1 MNKKNLSIEETFTL
15 AVQNHKKNNFEIAQ
29 DLYEKI
35 LKISPDHFKVIFLLG
50 TLSAQTKN
58 FDKAKQLLQK
68 ATQIQPNNADAHN
81 NLGSAQKETGENQ
94 KAINSYE
101 KAIQINSN
109 YANTHN
115 NLGVVLKEVGKYKK
129 AISCF
134 EKAIQIN
141 PNYVE
146 AHNKLGGLLI
156 ELGRYH
162 EALEC
167 YRKQISINPQQTN
180 AINNLGVLL
189 RLVRLKNITQ
199 ENKKNLKELFLF
211 LFRRNDISHADIFTN
226 AKLVLFSEENYSKIR
241 QIDISKTLLENPII
255 KNLMK
260 EELFLLMLQ
269 KCLIVDHFLEKI
281 LTKLRYEILLTSITP
296 NKNILLKNFEF
307 IISLTEQCFFNEY
320 VYAQSKKEIDY
331 ITQLKN
337 KIENNK
343 KINELEIAILGCYI
357 HLYSSENIINKL
369 LNYKSKNILFNDL
382 ITMQIKEPLKEK
394 ELVNSIRS
402 LGKISDVVSK
412 KVRDQYEE
420 HPYPRWRHAYKNLPH
435 NFLIK
440 LNNQIKP
447 NSVEINNKFDKL
459 SVLIAGCGTG
469 SHVCIVEDYLNAKIL
484 AVDISVSSLAY
495 AKRKTEEL
503 GFKNIEFLHADI
515 LQLKN
520 LNKKFDVI
528 ESVGVLHHMK
538 NPMKGIKILL
548 NLLKPHGFMKLGLYS
563 EIARQDITKV
573 REFIKKNKF
582 KNTIED
588 IRSCRQK
595 IINEKKDKI
604 LQKICNRRDFYST
617 SSVKDLTFHVQEHC
631 FTLPQISKILLDSN
645 LEFLGFTGNLIKN
658 KYSKLYPSDKK
669 NISFIKWN
677 KFEISFPETF
687 MGMYNF
693 WVRKKVD

>member
-1 MNKKNLSIEETFTL
+1 MKNKNLSVEESLTL
-15 AVQNHKKNNFEIAQ
+15 AIQNHKKNNFEIAQ
-29 DLYEKI
+29 NLYEKI

-50 TLSAQTKN
+50 TLSAQIKN

-68 ATQIQPNNADAHN
+68 AIQIQPNNVDAHN

-101 KAIQINSN
+101 KVIKINPN
-109 YANTHN
+109 YSSAHN
-115 NLGVVLKEVGKYKK
+115 NLGTIYKEIGEQQK

-141 PNYVE
+141 PQYVE
-146 AHNKLGGLLI
+146 AHNKLGRLLI

-199 ENKKNLKELFLF
+199 KNKKNLKELFLF
-211 LFRRNDISHADIFTN
+211 LFRRNDISHTDIFTN

-296 NKNILLKNFEF
+296 NKNFLLKNFEF

-320 VYAQSKKEIDY
+320 VYTQSKKEIDY
-331 ITQLKN
+331 INQLKN
-337 KIENNK
+337 QIENNK

-357 HLYSSENIINKL
+357 HLYSSENIRNKL

-402 LGKISDVVSK
+402 FGKISDVVSK

-420 HPYPRWRHAYKNLPH
+420 YPYPRWRYAYKNLPH

-447 NSVEINNKFDKL
+447 NSAEINNKFDNP

-548 NLLKPHGFMKLGLYS
+548 NLLKPHGFMQLGLYS
-563 EIARQDITKV
+563 EIARQDIIKA

-617 SSVKDLTFHVQEHC
+617 SSMKDLTFHVQEHC

>member
-1 MNKKNLSIEETFTL
+1 MKNKNLSIEETFTL
-15 AVQNHKKNNFEIAQ
+15 AVQNHKKNNFEIAR

-35 LKISPDHFKVIFLLG
+35 LKTNPNHFKVIFLLG

-58 FDKAKQLLQK
+58 FDRAKQLLQK

-101 KAIQINSN
+101 KAIQINPN

-115 NLGVVLKEVGKYKK
+115 NLGVVLKEVGEYQK

-141 PNYVE
+141 PQYVE
-146 AHNKLGGLLI
+146 AHNNLGGLLI

-199 ENKKNLKELFLF
+199 KNKKNLKELFLF

-320 VYAQSKKEIDY
+320 VYTQSKKEIDLY
-331 ITQLKN
+331 NQLKN
-337 KIENNK
+337 QIENNK
-343 KINELEIAILGCYI
+343 KINELKAAILGCYI

-394 ELVNSIRS
+394 ELVNSIKS
-402 LGKISDVVSK
+402 LDKISDVVSK
-412 KVRDQYEE
+412 KVRAQYEE
-420 HPYPRWRHAYKNLPH
+420 HPYPRWRYAYKNLPH

-447 NSVEINNKFDKL
+447 NSAEINNKFDNP
-459 SVLIAGCGTG
+459 SVLVAGCGTG

-563 EIARQDITKV
+563 KIARQDIIKA

-617 SSVKDLTFHVQEHC
+617 SSMKDLTFHVQEHC

>member
-50 TLSAQTKN
+50 TLAAQTKN

-101 KAIQINSN
+101 KAIQINPN

-115 NLGVVLKEVGKYKK
+115 NLGVVLKEVGKYQK

-167 YRKQISINPQQTN
+167 YRKQISINSQQTN

-281 LTKLRYEILLTSITP
+281 LTKLRYEILLTSIIP
-296 NKNILLKNFEF
+296 NKDFLIKNFEF

-320 VYAQSKKEIDY
+320 VYTQSKKEIDY
-331 ITQLKN
+331 INQLKN
-337 KIENNK
+337 QIENNK

-420 HPYPRWRHAYKNLPH
+420 HPYPRWRYAYKNLPH

-447 NSVEINNKFDKL
+447 NSVEINNKFDKP

-563 EIARQDITKV
+563 EIARQDIIKV

>member
-1 MNKKNLSIEETFTL
+1 MMQNKNLSVEESLTL
-15 AVQNHKKNNFEIAQ
+15 AIQNHQKNNFKIAQ

-35 LKISPDHFKVIFLLG
+35 LKISPNHFKVIFLLG

-68 ATQIQPNNADAHN
+68 ATQIQPNNVDAHN

-94 KAINSYE
+94 KAI
-101 KAIQINSN
+101 
-109 YANTHN
+109 
-115 NLGVVLKEVGKYKK
+115 
-129 AISCF
+129 SCF
-134 EKAIQIN
+134 EQAIQIN
-141 PNYVE
+141 PNYAE

-167 YRKQISINPQQTN
+167 YRKQISINSQQTN

-226 AKLVLFSEENYSKIR
+226 AKLVLFSGENYSKIR

-269 KCLIVDHFLEKI
+269 KCLIVDPFLEKI

-296 NKNILLKNFEF
+296 NKNFLIINFEF

-320 VYAQSKKEIDY
+320 VYTQSKKEIDY
-331 ITQLKN
+331 VNQLKN

-394 ELVNSIRS
+394 ELVNSIKS

-420 HPYPRWRHAYKNLPH
+420 HPYPRWRYAYKNLPH

-440 LNNQIKP
+440 LL
-447 NSVEINNKFDKL
+447 NSLPVFAL
-459 SVLIAGCGTG
+459 FIADPLKV
-469 SHVCIVEDYLNAKIL
+469 HIL
-484 AVDISVSSLAY
+484 AQHD
-495 AKRKTEEL
+495 
-503 GFKNIEFLHADI
+503 
-515 LQLKN
+515 
-520 LNKKFDVI
+520 
-528 ESVGVLHHMK
+528 
-538 NPMKGIKILL
+538 KILL
-548 NLLKPHGFMKLGLYS
+548 
-563 EIARQDITKV
+563 T
-573 REFIKKNKF
+573 
-582 KNTIED
+582 
-588 IRSCRQK
+588 
-595 IINEKKDKI
+595 
-604 LQKICNRRDFYST
+604 
-617 SSVKDLTFHVQEHC
+617 
-631 FTLPQISKILLDSN
+631 
-645 LEFLGFTGNLIKN
+645 
-658 KYSKLYPSDKK
+658 
-669 NISFIKWN
+669 
-677 KFEISFPETF
+677 
-687 MGMYNF
+687 
-693 WVRKKVD
+693 

>member
-1 MNKKNLSIEETFTL
+1 ME
-15 AVQNHKKNNFEIAQ
+15 
-29 DLYEKI
+29 
-35 LKISPDHFKVIFLLG
+35 
-50 TLSAQTKN
+50 
-58 FDKAKQLLQK
+58 
-68 ATQIQPNNADAHN
+68 
-81 NLGSAQKETGENQ
+81 
-94 KAINSYE
+94 
-101 KAIQINSN
+101 
-109 YANTHN
+109 
-115 NLGVVLKEVGKYKK
+115 
-129 AISCF
+129 
-134 EKAIQIN
+134 
-141 PNYVE
+141 
-146 AHNKLGGLLI
+146 
-156 ELGRYH
+156 RYH

-167 YRKQISINPQQTN
+167 YQKQISINLQQTN
-180 AINNLGVLL
+180 ARNNLTVLL
-189 RLVRLKNITQ
+189 RSVRLKNITQ
-199 ENKKNLKELFLF
+199 NNKKNLKELFLL
-211 LFRRNDISHADIFTN
+211 LFRRNDINHGDIFTN
-226 AKLVLFSEENYSKIR
+226 AKLVLFSEEHYSQIR

-281 LTKLRYEILLTSITP
+281 LTKLRYEILLTSIIP
-296 NKNILLKNFEF
+296 NKNFLLKNFEF

-320 VYAQSKKEIDY
+320 VYTQSKKEIDY
-331 ITQLKN
+331 INQLKN
-337 KIENNK
+337 QIEKNK

-394 ELVNSIRS
+394 ELVNSIKS
-402 LGKISDVVSK
+402 HGKISDVVSK
-412 KVRDQYEE
+412 KVRDQYEK
-420 HPYPRWRHAYKNLPH
+420 HPYPRWRCGYKNLPH

-447 NSVEINNKFDKL
+447 NSAEINNKFDNP

-563 EIARQDITKV
+563 EIARQDIIKA

-582 KNTIED
+582 KNIIED

-595 IINEKKDKI
+595 IINEKKGKI

-658 KYSKLYPSDKK
+658 KYSKIFPSDKK
-669 NISFIKWN
+669 NISLIQWN
-677 KFEISFPETF
+677 KFEKSYPETF

-693 WVRKKVD
+693 WLRKKVD

>member
-1 MNKKNLSIEETFTL
+1 MIVLS
-15 AVQNHKKNNFEIAQ
+15 V
-29 DLYEKI
+29 
-35 LKISPDHFKVIFLLG
+35 VC
-50 TLSAQTKN
+50 
-58 FDKAKQLLQK
+58 
-68 ATQIQPNNADAHN
+68 QI
-81 NLGSAQKETGENQ
+81 
-94 KAINSYE
+94 Y
-101 KAIQINSN
+101 
-109 YANTHN
+109 
-115 NLGVVLKEVGKYKK
+115 
-129 AISCF
+129 
-134 EKAIQIN
+134 
-141 PNYVE
+141 
-146 AHNKLGGLLI
+146 
-156 ELGRYH
+156 
-162 EALEC
+162 
-167 YRKQISINPQQTN
+167 SIN
-180 AINNLGVLL
+180 
-189 RLVRLKNITQ
+189 
-199 ENKKNLKELFLF
+199 
-211 LFRRNDISHADIFTN
+211 
-226 AKLVLFSEENYSKIR
+226 
-241 QIDISKTLLENPII
+241 
-255 KNLMK
+255 
-260 EELFLLMLQ
+260 
-269 KCLIVDHFLEKI
+269 
-281 LTKLRYEILLTSITP
+281 
-296 NKNILLKNFEF
+296 
-307 IISLTEQCFFNEY
+307 
-320 VYAQSKKEIDY
+320 
-331 ITQLKN
+331 QLKN
-337 KIENNK
+337 QIENNK

-357 HLYSSENIINKL
+357 HLYSSENNINKL

-420 HPYPRWRHAYKNLPH
+420 YPYPRWRYAYKNLPH

-447 NSVEINNKFDKL
+447 NSAEINNKFDNP

-563 EIARQDITKV
+563 EIARQDIIKT

-693 WVRKKVD
+693 WLRKKVD

>member
-1 MNKKNLSIEETFTL
+1 M
-15 AVQNHKKNNFEIAQ
+15 
-29 DLYEKI
+29 
-35 LKISPDHFKVIFLLG
+35 
-50 TLSAQTKN
+50 
-58 FDKAKQLLQK
+58 
-68 ATQIQPNNADAHN
+68 
-81 NLGSAQKETGENQ
+81 
-94 KAINSYE
+94 
-101 KAIQINSN
+101 
-109 YANTHN
+109 
-115 NLGVVLKEVGKYKK
+115 
-129 AISCF
+129 
-134 EKAIQIN
+134 
-141 PNYVE
+141 
-146 AHNKLGGLLI
+146 
-156 ELGRYH
+156 
-162 EALEC
+162 
-167 YRKQISINPQQTN
+167 
-180 AINNLGVLL
+180 
-189 RLVRLKNITQ
+189 
-199 ENKKNLKELFLF
+199 
-211 LFRRNDISHADIFTN
+211 
-226 AKLVLFSEENYSKIR
+226 
-241 QIDISKTLLENPII
+241 
-255 KNLMK
+255 
-260 EELFLLMLQ
+260 
-269 KCLIVDHFLEKI
+269 
-281 LTKLRYEILLTSITP
+281 
-296 NKNILLKNFEF
+296 
-307 IISLTEQCFFNEY
+307 TEQCFFNEY
-320 VYAQSKKEIDY
+320 VYTQSKKEIDY
-331 ITQLKN
+331 VNQLKN

-394 ELVNSIRS
+394 ELVNSITS
-402 LGKISDVVSK
+402 FGKISDVVSK

-420 HPYPRWRHAYKNLPH
+420 HPYPRWRYAYKNLPH

-447 NSVEINNKFDKL
+447 NSVEINNKFDKP

-563 EIARQDITKV
+563 EIARQDIIKV